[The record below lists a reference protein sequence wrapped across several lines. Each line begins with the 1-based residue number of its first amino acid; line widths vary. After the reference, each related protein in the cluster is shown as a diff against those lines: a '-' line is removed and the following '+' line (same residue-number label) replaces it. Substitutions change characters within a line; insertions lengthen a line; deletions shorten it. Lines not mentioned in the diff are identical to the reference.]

1 MQDERILPLFFS
13 RSEQAIHEVDQKYG
27 DGLLRFAMRLLGNR
41 QDAEECVNDAY
52 LGAWNTIPPA
62 KPDPLAA
69 YLYRLVRNLAC
80 KRYHRETAARRDCRY
95 TVAMQELESCL
106 SAPDSVEDMVQV
118 QELTHLIESFL
129 ETLDIEN
136 RVIFLRRYWF
146 CDSYAEIAARVG
158 LREKTVSV
166 RLVRLRRKLKLI
178 LQEKGGLE

>member
-1 MQDERILPLFFS
+1 MQDERILSLFFS

-27 DGLLRFAMRLLGNR
+27 DGLLRFAMRLLGNQ

-95 TVAMQELESCL
+95 TVVMQELESCL

>member
-1 MQDERILPLFFS
+1 
-13 RSEQAIHEVDQKYG
+13 
-27 DGLLRFAMRLLGNR
+27 
-41 QDAEECVNDAY
+41 
-52 LGAWNTIPPA
+52 
-62 KPDPLAA
+62 
-69 YLYRLVRNLAC
+69 
-80 KRYHRETAARRDCRY
+80 
-95 TVAMQELESCL
+95 MQELESCL